1 MLLDISHF
9 NLWVRT
15 ETSDGKRIDSQL
27 LHDINL
33 QIAKN
38 QTLALVGES
47 GSGKSVTA
55 LSVLRLLEES
65 STIRTQGS
73 ILFENSNILKL
84 PPPEI
89 RSIRGNKVAMIFQEP
104 MTSLNPVYT
113 IGNQMIEPLQLHRGM
128 NQIDA
133 EREAIQLLGR
143 TGITDPETR
152 MRSYPHQLS
161 GGQRQR
167 IMIAMALACRP
178 QLLIADEPT
187 TALDVT
193 VQAQI
198 LALIKDL
205 QREFEMSVLLITH
218 DLSLVEKVADT
229 LAIMKDGRIVE
240 SGKCSRIL
248 TQPEHPYTRHLLSSV
263 PSDQP
268 GPKPISPP
276 ILETRDLSCTFSINV
291 GWVNLFKRKK
301 RIIRAVDKITFTLH
315 KGTTCG
321 IVGESGSG
329 KTTLAMAIL
338 KLVKSTGIIDFDAVD
353 LQQLSNRE
361 MRTKRSDIQIVFQ
374 DPYSSLSPR
383 LTVYQILE
391 EGLVIHFP
399 ESDREDRINRV
410 YEALEE
416 VGLEPEMAHR
426 YPHEFSGGQRQRIAI
441 ARVVIL
447 KPRLLILD
455 EPTSALDVTIQAQI
469 IELLKT
475 LQSRYNMSYIFISH
489 DLRVIRSISDY
500 IVVMQN
506 GQMVESGPA
515 HKVFTAPEK
524 EYTKTLFSAALEAP
538 ATAPA
543 AS

>member
-1 MLLDISHF
+1 MLLDISNF
-9 NLWVRT
+9 NLWVST
-15 ETSDGKRIDSQL
+15 ETSTGERAESQL

-65 STIRTQGS
+65 STVRTEGS
-73 ILFENSNILKL
+73 ILVEDKEILSL
-84 PPPEI
+84 TAPEI
-89 RSIRGNKVAMIFQEP
+89 RAIRGNSVAMIFQEP

-113 IGNQMIEPLQLHRGM
+113 IGNQIIEPLQLHRGM
-128 NQIDA
+128 GKVEA
-133 EREAIQLLGR
+133 EREAIQLIGK
-143 TGITDPETR
+143 TGITEPEMR
-152 MRSYPHQLS
+152 MESYPHQLS

-178 QLLIADEPT
+178 KLLIADEPT

-198 LALIKDL
+198 LDLINDL
-205 QREFEMSVLLITH
+205 QREYEMAVLLITH
-218 DLSLVEKVADT
+218 DLTLVEKVADK
-229 LAIMKDGRIVE
+229 LAIMKEGKIVE
-240 SGKCSRIL
+240 SGSCAQIL
-248 TQPEHPYTRHLLSSV
+248 RNPEHPYTRHLLSSV

-268 GPKPISPP
+268 EPKPATPP
-276 ILETRDLSCTFSINV
+276 VLTTRNLSCTFNINV
-291 GWVNLFKRKK
+291 GWVHPFKRKK
-301 RIIRAVDKITFTLH
+301 RVIRAVDDITFTLH
-315 KGTTCG
+315 EGETCG

-338 KLVKSTGIIDFDAVD
+338 RLIRSSGIIDFDSVD
-353 LQQLSNRE
+353 LQQLSSRE
-361 MRTKRSDIQIVFQ
+361 MRAKRSDIQIVFQ

-391 EGLVIHFP
+391 EGLGIHFP
-399 ESDREDRINRV
+399 KISREERSDRV
-410 YEALEE
+410 YEVLEE
-416 VGLEPEMAHR
+416 VGLQPEMAHR

-441 ARVVIL
+441 ARVIIL

-469 IELLKT
+469 ISLLKN
-475 LQSRYNMSYIFISH
+475 LQSRYNISYIFISH
-489 DLRVIRSISDY
+489 DLRVIRAISDY
-500 IVVMQN
+500 ILVMQN
-506 GQMVESGPA
+506 GKLVESGPA
-515 HKVFTAPEK
+515 REIFTSPGQ
-524 EYTKTLFSAALEAP
+524 EYTKILLSAALAP
-538 ATAPA
+538 PA
-543 AS
+543 S

>member
-1 MLLDISHF
+1 VLLDISNF
-9 NLWVRT
+9 NLWVTT
-15 ETSDGKRIDSQL
+15 ETSSGERVDSQL

-33 QIAKN
+33 EIAKN

-65 STIRTQGS
+65 SSIRTEGS
-73 ILFENSNILKL
+73 ILFEQKDILTL
-84 PPPEI
+84 TPPEI
-89 RSIRGNKVAMIFQEP
+89 RSLRGNRIAMIFQEP

-113 IGNQMIEPLQLHRGM
+113 IANQIIEPLQLHRGL
-128 NQIDA
+128 NQQEA
-133 EREAIQLLGR
+133 EREALRLLAR
-143 TGITDPETR
+143 TGITEPETR
-152 MRSYPHQLS
+152 MKAYPHQLS

-198 LALIKDL
+198 LELIKDL
-205 QREFEMSVLLITH
+205 QREFEMAVLLITH
-218 DLSLVEKVADT
+218 DLALVEKVADS
-229 LAIMKDGRIVE
+229 LAIMKDGKVVE
-240 SGKCSRIL
+240 SGQCSKIL
-248 TQPEHPYTRHLLSSV
+248 SKPEHPYTIHLLSSV

-268 GPKPISPP
+268 DPKPANPP
-276 ILETRDLSCTFSINV
+276 ILQTRNLSCTFSINV
-291 GWVNLFKRKK
+291 GWVHPFKRKK
-301 RIIRAVDKITFTLH
+301 RIIRAVDSINFNLPE
-315 KGTTCG
+315 GSTCG

-338 KLVKSTGIIDFDAVD
+338 KLVKSTGTIHFDAVD
-353 LQQLSNRE
+353 LQHLSNRE
-361 MRTKRSDIQIVFQ
+361 MRAKRSDIQIVFQ

-391 EGLVIHFP
+391 EGLLIHFP
-399 ESDREDRINRV
+399 ESSRQDRFDRV
-410 YEALEE
+410 YQVLEE
-416 VGLEPEMAHR
+416 VGLDPEMAHR

-441 ARVVIL
+441 ARVIIL

-469 IELLKT
+469 IGLLKK
-475 LQSRYNMSYIFISH
+475 LQSRYSMSYIFISH
-489 DLRVIRSISDY
+489 DLRVIRAISDY
-500 IVVMQN
+500 ILVMQN
-506 GQMVESGPA
+506 GRMVESGPA
-515 HKVFTAPEK
+515 REIFTSPGQ
-524 EYTKTLFSAALEAP
+524 EYTKTLFSAALPAP
-538 ATAPA
+538 AT
-543 AS
+543 